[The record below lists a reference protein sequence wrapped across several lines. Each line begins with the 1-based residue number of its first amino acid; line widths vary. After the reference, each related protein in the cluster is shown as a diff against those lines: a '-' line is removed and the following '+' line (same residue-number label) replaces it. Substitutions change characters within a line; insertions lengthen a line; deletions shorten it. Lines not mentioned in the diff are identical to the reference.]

1 MLTNNFQVPFN
12 KQVKTEA
19 SWHALNEKIGPRRNT
34 CRSLPTHL
42 CFNNIQCGCVD
53 RWSINQYLCLRWNSA
68 NNFHVVCVYLQELA
82 GHVFRCGSLIKSIIP
97 GGPMGC
103 CQKNNFIF
111 CVLRIKIAGLLLMSP
126 MMGYGRSRSY
136 LAYEFSR
143 NTYTCHTRSLRCLY
157 VHTVMHLAIRT
168 SGPDESIFFPTVWV
182 YGSMCHDR

>member
-1 MLTNNFQVPFN
+1 MVYQSIFVPEMEFGQQFSCGVCISSGASRAHFQMWVSHKVDHTRRTNGV
-12 KQVKTEA
+12 
-19 SWHALNEKIGPRRNT
+19 
-34 CRSLPTHL
+34 LP
-42 CFNNIQCGCVD
+42 
-53 RWSINQYLCLRWNSA
+53 
-68 NNFHVVCVYLQELA
+68 
-82 GHVFRCGSLIKSIIP
+82 K
-97 GGPMGC
+97 
-103 CQKNNFIF
+103 KNNFIF